1 MLINF
6 TTNSAIRGALIS
18 VIGFCLFQVA
28 VRAQSPPETETIVKG
43 RSFVIGLVSG
53 EVLRYSAF
61 NPSETDA
68 DKPTEPLSLQLK
80 LYDAHG
86 SLIATSP
93 KLVIPPGEFRW
104 IEFDRDSLPISGEP
118 GSTRAQ
124 FRTQP
129 LWGLRA
135 KDRLQVS
142 TSLEIHGNTS
152 ATPGTF
158 RFFFNVEALP

>member
-6 TTNSAIRGALIS
+6 TTNSAIRRAMMSLIAL
-18 VIGFCLFQVA
+18 CLFQVA
-28 VRAQSPPETETIVKG
+28 VSAQSPPETETIVKG
-43 RSFVIGLVSG
+43 RSFVLGLVSG

-68 DKPTEPLSLQLK
+68 GKPNEPLSLQLK

-86 SLIATSP
+86 ALVATSP
-93 KLVIPPGEFRW
+93 KIVIPPGEFRW
-104 IEFDRDSLPISGEP
+104 IEFDRDTLPISGEP

-135 KDRLQVS
+135 RDRLQVS
-142 TSLEIHGNTS
+142 TSLEVHGNS
-152 ATPGTF
+152 SSTPGTF
-158 RFFFNVEALP
+158 KFFFNVEALP

>member
-1 MLINF
+1 MLIKF
-6 TTNSAIRGALIS
+6 TINSAVHKAMMAVIAL
-18 VIGFCLFQVA
+18 CLFQVA
-28 VRAQSPPETETIVKG
+28 VSAQSPPETETIVKG

-61 NPSETDA
+61 NPAETDTG
-68 DKPTEPLSLQLK
+68 KPTEPLSLQLK

-86 SLIATSP
+86 TLVATSP
-93 KLVIPPGEFRW
+93 KIVIPPGEFRW
-104 IEFDRDSLPISGEP
+104 IEFDRDTLPISGEP

-135 KDRLQVS
+135 RDRLQVS
-142 TSLEIHGNTS
+142 TSLEVHGNS
-152 ATPGTF
+152 SSSTPGTF
-158 RFFFNVEALP
+158 